1 MGHFLCPYILSYII
15 YFCLSIQV
23 VFLCVSFLQNLFIL
37 ITLWSNKTLFY
48 STYTLL
54 NIFKN
59 LLNSLTGHNLLRN
72 VLIFS
77 QVNCHSLHLLFL
89 LLSFSPFLLSFSGR
103 NQDLVMREMSIIIIN
118 NISPFY
124 KTPERA
130 IQASFSLIVV
140 FSIRWNII

>member
-1 MGHFLCPYILSYII
+1 MSYII

-103 NQDLVMREMSIIIIN
+103 NQDLVMREMSIIIIIYYN
-118 NISPFY
+118 LLFFL
-124 KTPERA
+124 KTCLHHFLQHIMLNGKIHGP
-130 IQASFSLIVV
+130 
-140 FSIRWNII
+140 